1 MKHKLYIDIHKG
13 FTFFYILFLIQ
24 YFNQWMNYTILTY
37 LAIHGSYGFMWIL
50 KSKIFP
56 DKSWNRKVSLIY
68 GLYTWLGLSL
78 YWISPLI
85 IVTGYFNNGIP
96 VEVNPILLA
105 ISISFFSFG
114 VFFHFTSDMQKHSI
128 INIKN
133 NVLINDGLFKKCRNI
148 NYFGELLIYSS
159 FSMLSKHW
167 VPFIVLGLFFIPFI
181 Y

>member
-1 MKHKLYIDIHKG
+1 
-13 FTFFYILFLIQ
+13 
-24 YFNQWMNYTILTY
+24 MNYTILTY

-133 NVLINDGLFKKCRNI
+133 NVLINDGLFYNEQKTSYINI
-148 NYFGELLIYSS
+148 IFYFS
-159 FSMLSKHW
+159 FIL
-167 VPFIVLGLFFIPFI
+167 
-181 Y
+181 